1 MEEILASIRRIIADE
16 PGKVLRN
23 EPPRSHALHQDA
35 VREDGTGIENRFKED
50 IRRENLRNE
59 MPPYD
64 VGDPMRAT
72 ERRPIHP
79 IDEDTGQDRGQD
91 TGQETSEATGHEAL
105 FPQPA
110 DGPPSSARVGPREP
124 AEMQAELEAML
135 SELQAESRQASDAV
149 EEPAADIFDS
159 TEPTEAAEPLP
170 EAELFAGD
178 EAVRGDDEVEEVE
191 EEEAAP
197 HPMPATRAASS
208 LQMLEQERAVERA
221 GARQA
226 ARELPNEAL
235 ISAAT
240 SAAVDSASSSVA
252 QTCWSP
258 ERPCTLGLIWV
269 RNSCR
274 PMLKTRLSRTI
285 SRTWFQSARHA
296 PRSSGSPG
304 REAGER
310 P

>member
-91 TGQETSEATGHEAL
+91 RGQDTGQETSEAIGHEAL

-178 EAVRGDDEVEEVE
+178 EAVRGDDEVG
-191 EEEAAP
+191 EEAAP

-240 SAAVDSASSSVA
+240 SAAVDSAFNALA
-252 QTCWSP
+252 QTVLVQNG
-258 ERPCTLGLIWV
+258 RTLEDLV
-269 RNSCR
+269 RELLR
-274 PMLKTRLSRTI
+274 PMLKTWLDDNLPNMVERLVRAEIERVSR
-285 SRTWFQSARHA
+285 
-296 PRSSGSPG
+296 G
-304 REAGER
+304 R
-310 P
+310 